1 MITIYELLDVEE
13 DASKEEIESAYSR
26 LVLEYRQDIK
36 FDEKTNKENEV
47 ILNRLKLAYEI
58 LTDDAKRKR
67 YDNDLAQKRA
77 ESLIENVVV
86 SEPKQEETAEE
97 SEGVIESNESN
108 VESSENSAPSKE
120 VYTAKVQEVKKQEEV
135 VEEGLTDKEKSEIR
149 KAAQKEFKQK
159 LKKVKQAE
167 AEYNEAYNK
176 AYNDYLR
183 KMGYKVEEPWTF
195 KRVRNLIISILVLI
209 VVIVILWNIPPV
221 KEMLNNL
228 YEENFIIKAIVD
240 LINAIKDTLLGK

>member
-86 SEPKQEETAEE
+86 SEPKQEEIVEK
-97 SEGVIESNESN
+97 SDGVIQSNETN
-108 VESSENSAPSKE
+108 AESYEEKEPSKE
-120 VYTAKVQEVKKQEEV
+120 VYTEKVQEVKSEEV
-135 VEEGLTDKEKSEIR
+135 EETLTDKEKSEIR

-195 KRVRNLIISILVLI
+195 KRVRNLIISILVIIL
-209 VVIVILWNIPPV
+209 VIVILWNIPPV

>member
-86 SEPKQEETAEE
+86 SEPKQEEIIEK
-97 SEGVIESNESN
+97 SDGVIQSNETN
-108 VESSENSAPSKE
+108 AESYEEKEPSKE
-120 VYTAKVQEVKKQEEV
+120 VYTEKVQEVKSDE
-135 VEEGLTDKEKSEIR
+135 VEETLTDKEKSEIR

-209 VVIVILWNIPPV
+209 LVIIILWNILPV

-240 LINAIKDTLLGK
+240 LINAIKDTLLGN

>member
-86 SEPKQEETAEE
+86 SEPKQEEIVEK
-97 SEGVIESNESN
+97 SDGVIQSNETN
-108 VESSENSAPSKE
+108 AESYEEKEPSKE
-120 VYTAKVQEVKKQEEV
+120 VYTEKVQEVKSDE
-135 VEEGLTDKEKSEIR
+135 VEETLTDKEKSEIR

-209 VVIVILWNIPPV
+209 LVIIILWNIPPV

>member
-86 SEPKQEETAEE
+86 SEPKQEEIVEK
-97 SEGVIESNESN
+97 SDGVIQSNETN
-108 VESSENSAPSKE
+108 AESYEEKEPSKE
-120 VYTAKVQEVKKQEEV
+120 VYTEKVQEVKSDE
-135 VEEGLTDKEKSEIR
+135 VEETLTDKEKSEIR

-209 VVIVILWNIPPV
+209 LVIIILWNIPPV
-221 KEMLNNL
+221 KKMLNNL

>member
-86 SEPKQEETAEE
+86 SEPKQEEIVEK
-97 SEGVIESNESN
+97 SDGVIQSNETN
-108 VESSENSAPSKE
+108 AESYEEKEPSKE
-120 VYTAKVQEVKKQEEV
+120 VYTEKVQEVKSEEV
-135 VEEGLTDKEKSEIR
+135 EETLTDKEKSEIR

-209 VVIVILWNIPPV
+209 LVIVILWNIPPV

>member
-86 SEPKQEETAEE
+86 SEPKQEEIVEE
-97 SEGVIESNESN
+97 SDGVIQSNETN
-108 VESSENSAPSKE
+108 AESYEEKAPSKE
-120 VYTAKVQEVKKQEEV
+120 VYTEKVQEVKSEEV
-135 VEEGLTDKEKSEIR
+135 EETLTDKEKSEIR

-209 VVIVILWNIPPV
+209 LVIVILWNIPPV

-240 LINAIKDTLLGK
+240 LINAIKDTLLGN

>member
-86 SEPKQEETAEE
+86 SEPKQEEIVEE
-97 SEGVIESNESN
+97 SDGVIQSNETN
-108 VESSENSAPSKE
+108 AESYEEKEPSKE
-120 VYTAKVQEVKKQEEV
+120 VYSEKVQEVKSEE
-135 VEEGLTDKEKSEIR
+135 VEEGLTDKEKNEIR

-209 VVIVILWNIPPV
+209 LVIVILWNIPPV